1 MIYHTGKKNEDKEE
15 RKNIYCKSKGIKLV
29 RLKETT
35 DDSLVDR
42 DDIIWCHY
50 IPNNTFLNTLIR
62 TLLCQCLSIAYPDV
76 DIARDSI
83 AIQEQY
89 VCSVKEKS
97 IATLNPD
104 IAKEWHPLKNESLK
118 PEFVRA
124 GYFF

>member
-1 MIYHTGKKNEDKEE
+1 MLINSISGCG
-15 RKNIYCKSKGIKLV
+15 YCK
-29 RLKETT
+29 
-35 DDSLVDR
+35 
-42 DDIIWCHY
+42 W
-50 IPNNTFLNTLIR
+50 
-62 TLLCQCLSIAYPDV
+62 
-76 DIARDSI
+76 DSI

>member
-1 MIYHTGKKNEDKEE
+1 MKIKKTG
-15 RKNIYCKSKGIKLV
+15 KNIYCKSKGIKLV

>member
-1 MIYHTGKKNEDKEE
+1 MIYHIGKKNEDKEE

-62 TLLCQCLSIAYPDV
+62 TLLLLFLFQRCSQYQTHKSQSYP
-76 DIARDSI
+76 
-83 AIQEQY
+83 
-89 VCSVKEKS
+89 
-97 IATLNPD
+97 
-104 IAKEWHPLKNESLK
+104 
-118 PEFVRA
+118 
-124 GYFF
+124 